1 MVLMPQ
7 VRGRPLPHLK
17 AWRMRRYMTQL
28 ELAERSGLAKATVT
42 RAETGD
48 NAVSFPNIKKLAD
61 ALGVSPDELVYID
74 PDADAPAQS

>member
-17 AWRMRRYMTQL
+17 AWRMRRYMTQQM
-28 ELAERSGLAKATVT
+28 LAEHSGLAKATVT

-48 NAVSFPNIKKLAD
+48 NAVSFANIKKLAD
-61 ALGVSPDELVYID
+61 ALGVTPDELVYTD
-74 PDADAPAQS
+74 PDADAGA